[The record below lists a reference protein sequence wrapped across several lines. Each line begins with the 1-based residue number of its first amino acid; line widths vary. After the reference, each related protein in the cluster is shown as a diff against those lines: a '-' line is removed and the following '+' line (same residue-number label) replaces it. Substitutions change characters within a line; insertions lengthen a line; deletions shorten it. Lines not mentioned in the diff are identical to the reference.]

1 MIEVFATN
9 IQDHKDACIVQG
21 LFRIVFPK
29 FNINFDLADS
39 DHVLRVESSTQI
51 DQGAIMRYIQKM
63 GFAIRILE

>member
-9 IQDHKDACIVQG
+9 IQDRNDARIVQG

-39 DHVLRVESSTQI
+39 DHVLRVESPTQI
-51 DQGAIMRYIQKM
+51 DKRAIMRYIQKM
-63 GFAIRILE
+63 GFVIRSLE

>member
-9 IQDHKDACIVQG
+9 IQDHKDARIVQG

-39 DHVLRVESSTQI
+39 DHVL
-51 DQGAIMRYIQKM
+51 
-63 GFAIRILE
+63 